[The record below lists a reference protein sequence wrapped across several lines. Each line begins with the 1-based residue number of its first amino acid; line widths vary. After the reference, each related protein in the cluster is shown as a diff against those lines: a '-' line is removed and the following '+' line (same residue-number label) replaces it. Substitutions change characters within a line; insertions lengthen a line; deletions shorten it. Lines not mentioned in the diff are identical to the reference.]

1 MKSHAKTHRTR
12 RHRTAQAPAE
22 ENRNRANAGKAAT
35 ANKPRLLPAIPATR
49 PASIHLPNLLTMP
62 LTYKQKQI
70 IRQCELNG
78 GRIDQDKAVEMV
90 GREYDNP
97 DYAVRSILIGM
108 VRDGLLSQVL
118 PGVYQLK
125 ETNEKPGAGKETQQP
140 QLFEI

>member
-1 MKSHAKTHRTR
+1 
-12 RHRTAQAPAE
+12 
-22 ENRNRANAGKAAT
+22 
-35 ANKPRLLPAIPATR
+35 
-49 PASIHLPNLLTMP
+49 MP